1 MNIRWYGQSAFLL
14 RGSARSVFIDPFGE
28 FEWKG
33 TEWNYPPVGDVT
45 ADLLLITHDHRDHNA
60 VDRVGGDPVVIT
72 KAGTHES
79 PIGEVVGVSSE
90 HDAAAGTQRG
100 ANVIFRFTLDG
111 ITVAH
116 FGDFGQPALRPEQRA
131 ALGDVDVVFFP
142 AGGGPTTPVDQAAAI
157 VREVAPRIVVPMH
170 YRTPLIGFLDPV
182 DPFLDALGWPVDAAG
197 AEAELTL
204 GDPKVVVKLT
214 LT

>member
-14 RGSARSVFIDPFGE
+14 RGNEQSVFIDPFGKIE
-28 FEWKG
+28 SPS
-33 TEWNYPPVGDVT
+33 WNYPPVTDVT
-45 ADLLLITHDHRDHNA
+45 ADLLLVTHDHGDHNA
-60 VDRVGGDPVVIT
+60 VDAVGGEPVLIT

-79 PIGEVVGVSSE
+79 PVGEIVGVSSE
-90 HDAAAGTQRG
+90 HDAVGGTQRG

-111 ITVAH
+111 VTFAH

-142 AGGGPTTPVDQAAAI
+142 AGGGPTTPVAEGVAI
-157 VREVAPRIVVPMH
+157 VNELAPRIVIPMH
-170 YRTPLIGFLDPV
+170 YRTRFIDFLDPV
-182 DPFLDALGWPVDAAG
+182 EPFLESLGWPVEEAG
-197 AEAELTL
+197 AEAEITA
-204 GDPKVVVKLT
+204 GEPKVVKLT